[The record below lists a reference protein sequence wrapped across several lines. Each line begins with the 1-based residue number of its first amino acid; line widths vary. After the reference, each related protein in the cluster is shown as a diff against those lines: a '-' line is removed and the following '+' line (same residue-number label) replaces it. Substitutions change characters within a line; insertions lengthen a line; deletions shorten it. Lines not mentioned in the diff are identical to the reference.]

1 MQLAAVFEGHPKKTD
16 TGPESIVFFHPPAF
30 LYRRLLPNLCIGF
43 GSERV
48 KSDAVIIISAF
59 NFVLTLKMTYKTR
72 PRLRESATAVLRNL
86 CVN

>member
-1 MQLAAVFEGHPKKTD
+1 MQLAVVFEGHPKKKD
-16 TGPESIVFFHPPAF
+16 MSPESIVFFFYPPTF

-59 NFVLTLKMTYKTR
+59 NFDLTLKMTHR
-72 PRLRESATAVLRNL
+72 IALSCVRVPRGLAQPVY
-86 CVN
+86 